1 MNKTVKDPL
10 IVFYMN
16 GSAAFKCCE
25 YRNDAGIRMSEYTGK
40 IHEKIIKCRVTAGA
54 TPLKPFPHAYLPES
68 AFFTLFLNPH
78 EIFIPRA
85 FVRIHA
91 FARDPLPFPRVEPGR
106 T

>member
-1 MNKTVKDPL
+1 
-10 IVFYMN
+10 MN

-25 YRNDAGIRMSEYTGK
+25 YRYDPVIRMNEYTGK
-40 IHEKIIKCRVTAGA
+40 NNQMQGYVYRGDSV
-54 TPLKPFPHAYLPES
+54 KPFPHAYSPES

-106 T
+106 A